1 MNEVSQITNYIINS
15 FSADTLVN
23 TIAFEKTQEMDLNK
37 ENLYPLVNID
47 ILNSIITN
55 NSVNINY
62 TISVVEIRDVENELN
77 NDKLLGSNL
86 IDNLNE
92 THSIASRF
100 ISKLQGQNND
110 ELIEIET
117 LTEIRFLKLYNS
129 LDGVRFDIRLSIP
142 KQMPSC

>member
-1 MNEVSQITNYIINS
+1 MNEVSRTTDYIINA

-23 TIAFEKTQEMDLNK
+23 TIAFEKSIEMDLNK

-47 ILNSIITN
+47 ILSSTITN

-62 TISVVEIRDVENELN
+62 TISVVEARDKDNELN

-92 THSIASRF
+92 CHSIASRF
-100 ISKLQGQNND
+100 ISVLQAQNND
-110 ELIEIET
+110 DLIEIDD
-117 LTEIRFLKLYNS
+117 LTDITFLKLYNW
-129 LDGVRFDIRLSIP
+129 LDGVRFNIRLSIP